1 MYKNEIKDTEK
12 ILKNVSEKENTQNI
26 TVKDEIKTLML
37 GKIMGGGKG
46 DDRGWDGWMTSPTQ
60 CTSLSK
66 LRELVMDRE
75 AWRVAVHGVAKSWP
89 QLSDWTELNWYHAWQ

>member
-26 TVKDEIKTLML
+26 TIKDEIKTLML

-46 DDRGWDGWMTSPTQ
+46 DDRG
-60 CTSLSK
+60 
-66 LRELVMDRE
+66 
-75 AWRVAVHGVAKSWP
+75 
-89 QLSDWTELNWYHAWQ
+89 